1 MPNYDDLDYEDDFE
15 DEEKVFQSPAE
26 KLDTLKNQILILN
39 DKISEQQKKVE
50 KLEQKQFIKV
60 YIYYVGTST
69 SINSKPLEDNN
80 LEEVSKILN
89 FSDVEKIAIKDYIKQ
104 INTLLDLKKNKDFF
118 EKESQRII
126 EEEKLKKQ
134 QDMTIFNAIEKVVL
148 DKYKKQKE
156 GSNKW

>member
-1 MPNYDDLDYEDDFE
+1 MPNYDLDYDDDDFE
-15 DEEKVFQSPAE
+15 DEGEVFQNPAE
-26 KLDTLKNQILILN
+26 KLDTLKNQILILE
-39 DKISEQQKKVE
+39 DKISDQQAKIE

-69 SINSKPLEDNN
+69 SINSKPLEDSN

-104 INTLLDLKKNKDFF
+104 INTLLDLKKNKAFF
-118 EKESQRII
+118 EEETQRII

-156 GSNKW
+156 GSNK

>member
-1 MPNYDDLDYEDDFE
+1 MPNYDLDYDDDDFE
-15 DEEKVFQSPAE
+15 DEGEVFQNPAE
-26 KLDTLKNQILILN
+26 KLNTLKNQILILN
-39 DKISEQQKKVE
+39 DKISEQQKNVE

-69 SINSKPLEDNN
+69 SVNSKPLEDNN

-104 INTLLDLKKNKDFF
+104 INTLLDLKKNKAFF
-118 EKESQRII
+118 EEETQKII

-156 GSNKW
+156 GSNK

>member
-156 GSNKW
+156 GSNK